1 MSIDGGA
8 YVDGDVGTFDKLPL
22 DTKNFTVT
30 VKITVDEKD
39 GIYVLNVTR
48 LGS

>member
-8 YVDGDVGTFDKLPL
+8 YVDGDVRTFDKLPL

-30 VKITVDEKD
+30 VKITVDEKRRN
-39 GIYVLNVTR
+39 LCSECN
-48 LGS
+48 SS